1 MGALRGPRRI
11 KETPFHKLSS
21 LFKLP
26 MRRLADSRTEAELGR
41 QLKEFGSFAMLFA
54 IWSASKE
61 QSSGG
66 FSIALIDVSVW
77 TNLRGRTIY
86 RQTILAVPLRI
97 LRPLRW

>member
-11 KETPFHKLSS
+11 KETRFHKLSS

-26 MRRLADSRTEAELGR
+26 MRRLADSP
-41 QLKEFGSFAMLFA
+41 
-54 IWSASKE
+54 SKE

-77 TNLRGRTIY
+77 TNFLRGHTIY

-97 LRPLRW
+97 WRPWRW